1 MSDQLLTMRTRT
13 SILAMATGL
22 VITFLPLASSA
33 ATDVSANVS
42 NVVAIECGN
51 DDASGAFVP
60 VERGTG
66 VNVGGMILMSA
77 SLGRDADG
85 ATYGNCLGGMSD
97 SASVAPQ
104 MTFRV
109 SPGMPRDDVP
119 FDYTF
124 AFTYAIGTYEPFEI
138 PYTYMPG
145 NADALELGDEIRLLG
160 YPDFGGTIVIASGTV
175 SNFDGDSLIEVD
187 TGYGNSDG
195 IAFDLNG
202 NGIGI
207 FAASEAGGNGTA
219 VIVQNRN
226 AIYENAFGGA
236 SFRRDYATLHTGTNV
251 YCEYEFCFNLS
262 MADGGTQEQTDA
274 VTVASV
280 ATPPS
285 AGAYEPSE
293 FDGSLQDRM
302 LGRILL
308 QVESHGEA
316 WYVSPTDKLR
326 YYMPD
331 GASAYQMM
339 REMSLGITNA
349 DLAAIPSVADADAM
363 LTAPSVCATNA
374 LANQLRGKIL
384 LQVESHGEAW
394 YVHPDTCQRVYMA
407 DGDAAYSIMRLLSLG
422 ISDANL
428 RRMPSSM

>member
-1 MSDQLLTMRTRT
+1 MRTST
-13 SILAMATGL
+13 SILAAATGL
-22 VITFLPLASSA
+22 IFTLLPLASFA
-33 ATDVSANVS
+33 AADVSANVS
-42 NVVAIECGN
+42 NVVAIACGN
-51 DDASGAFVP
+51 DDADGTFVP
-60 VERGTG
+60 VEWGTG

-85 ATYGNCLGGMSD
+85 TPYRDCLGGMSD
-97 SASVAPQ
+97 SATVAPS
-104 MTFRV
+104 MAFRV

-124 AFTYAIGTYEPFEI
+124 AFTYAIDTYEPFEI
-138 PYTYMPG
+138 AYTYTSG

-160 YPDFGGTIVIASGTV
+160 YPDVGGTVVIASGTV
-175 SNFDGDSLIEVD
+175 SDFDGDSLIEVD

-236 SFRRDYATLHTGTNV
+236 SFRRDYATLHTGANV
-251 YCEYEFCFNLS
+251 YCEYEFCFNRS
-262 MADGGTQEQTDA
+262 MADGDIPEQADG

-285 AGAYEPSE
+285 AGTYEPSE

-316 WYVSPTDKLR
+316 WYVSPADKLR

-331 GASAYQMM
+331 GASAYRMM

-349 DLAAIPSVADADAM
+349 DLAGISSVADADAM
-363 LTAPSVCATNA
+363 LTASSVCATNA
-374 LANQLRGKIL
+374 LASQLRGKIL

-394 YVHPDTCQRVYMA
+394 YVHPDTCRRVYMA

-422 ISDANL
+422 ISDVNL
-428 RRMPSSM
+428 RKMPSSI